1 MRAVVTGLMLACF
14 AGLGSFAAS
23 AQQGDDCRE
32 VVRAIA
38 SVSGTSIIAKIRGRE
53 RAIGRWREKVT
64 ARYGNGFRTWL
75 KAHREASIAMR
86 PGQEPCAGQR
96 HFRVGNFSRS
106 EPT

>member
-14 AGLGSFAAS
+14 AGLGSSGAS

-38 SVSGTSIIAKIRGRE
+38 SVRGTGIVAKVRGRE
-53 RAIGRWREKVT
+53 RAIGRWRDKVS

-75 KAHREASIAMR
+75 KAHQRSVNCDAAGSRTMCRAE
-86 PGQEPCAGQR
+86 GFPCR
-96 HFRVGNFSRS
+96 KF
-106 EPT
+106 